1 MIDEQQRPLIQIRG
15 ITKTYIMGDQ
25 EVHALRGVNLD
36 IRTGEFVAIMGAS
49 GSGKSTMMNIL
60 GCLDRPTT
68 GQYFLEGRDVATL
81 TDDEQAIVRNRLIG
95 FVFQS
100 FNLLKRTSALKN
112 VELPMVYA
120 GVPSMAR
127 VERAKAALETVGLGS
142 RLDHMPS
149 QLSGGQQQRVAIAR
163 ALVTNPSLIL
173 ADEPTGNLDSQ
184 VSAEVMRLFQ
194 NLNNQGLTVVLV
206 THEEDIAAYA
216 RRVVRMRDGNV
227 LSDNM
232 QEPHMHHAELYP
244 TMPLPPT
251 PPQPI
256 TRVAPVPVSTDTLV
270 LPVPVASQSSAEGSA
285 P

>member
-1 MIDEQQRPLIQIRG
+1 MVDQQPRPLIEIRG

-25 EVHALRGVNLD
+25 EVHALRGVNLE
-36 IRTGEFVAIMGAS
+36 IRSGEFVAIMGAS

-68 GQYFLEGRDVATL
+68 GQYFLGGRDVATL
-81 TDDEQAIVRNRLIG
+81 RDDEQAIVRNQMIG

-112 VELPMVYA
+112 VELPMIYA
-120 GVPSMAR
+120 GVPSSAR
-127 VERAKAALETVGLGS
+127 AARSKAALETVGLGS
-142 RLDHMPS
+142 RLDHTPS

-227 LSDNM
+227 LSDTM
-232 QEPHMHHAELYP
+232 QEPHMQQVPLYP
-244 TMPLPPT
+244 GAPPPRVT
-251 PPQPI
+251 PVPPAV
-256 TRVAPVPVSTDTLV
+256 VAPASASTTTLV
-270 LPVPVASQSSAEGSA
+270 LPAPVATQSSAEGSA